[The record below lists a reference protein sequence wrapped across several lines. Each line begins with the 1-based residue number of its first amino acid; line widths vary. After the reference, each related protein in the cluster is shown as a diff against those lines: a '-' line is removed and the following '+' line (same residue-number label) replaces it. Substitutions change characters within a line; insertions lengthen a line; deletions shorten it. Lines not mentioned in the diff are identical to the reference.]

1 MIDHARL
8 AALGIWL
15 RHTDAFGNE
24 RMLGAEAAKAL
35 VDAMGLEPGQDVPGD
50 DDTVIVVQQGSTRA
64 MPAGELVLEDGA
76 LLRIDGPLP
85 ADLPLGTH
93 VLERHDARTTT
104 VHVCPPRCPMPPRRD
119 WGWAVQLFATQSRRS
134 WGIGDLEDLRRLA
147 AWSREVGAGAL
158 LVNPLDAVLT
168 APVHQESPYSPSSRR
183 FRDTLT
189 VAIETLP
196 GFARLATEDRERVMA
211 LASSARGDGRRI
223 DRGRSARAKRAAVEI
238 LWSQLERDPVA
249 ATERDTGL
257 DAHLVKRGAELE
269 RFAVFEALV
278 DVHGSGWRTWPAEL
292 HDPSSPAVARFA
304 AEHRDRVR
312 QHAWL
317 QWQLD
322 EQLAAAARELP
333 LIHDLPI
340 GFDPDGADAWEFQH
354 VLADGV
360 SIGAPP
366 DELGPDGQD
375 WQIPPFVPWKL
386 RAAGYAPYLATL
398 RGALRHAG
406 GLRVDHVLGLFRLF
420 WVPPS
425 GARHGAYVTQD
436 RDALLDL
443 LALEAHRAGAW
454 VIGEDLGNVMDGVR
468 EELAARGILRT
479 RVLWFEDD
487 APETWDHRGL
497 ATVTTHDLPAVA
509 TVWELSD
516 PAADAVPNPD
526 AERERLERLR
536 ADLATRGGLPTDAD
550 TATACERAASLIARS
565 GCDLALFQLDDAV
578 AATHRINVPG
588 TDARVRPDNWN
599 VPLPVSLDDLPSHPL
614 VARVVTALRD
624 GRAHA
629 VTDATDT
636 IGTTDAQGS

>member
-1 MIDHARL
+1 MIDQARL
-8 AALGIWL
+8 AALGIWP
-15 RHTDAFGNE
+15 RHTDAFGDE
-24 RMLGAEAAKAL
+24 RVLGTEAAETLIA
-35 VDAMGLEPGQDVPGD
+35 AMGLEPGQDVPD
-50 DDTVIVVQQGSTRA
+50 SRDTVVVVQQGSAREL
-64 MPAGELVLEDGA
+64 PAGELRLEDGTV
-76 LLRIDGPLP
+76 LRVEGVLP
-85 ADLPLGTH
+85 PDLPFGTH
-93 VLERHDARTTT
+93 LLQRDDGRATTL
-104 VHVCPPRCPMPPRRD
+104 HLCPSRCPTPPRRS

-134 WGIGDLEDLRRLA
+134 WGIGDLEDLRTLA

-189 VAIETLP
+189 VAIEQLP
-196 GFARLATEDRERVMA
+196 GFAGLATEDRERVMG
-211 LASSARGDGRRI
+211 LATSARGDGRRI
-223 DRGRSARAKRAAVEI
+223 DRARAARSKRAAIEL
-238 LWSQLERDPVA
+238 LWSELARDPA
-249 ATERDTGL
+249 AAAARDAGL
-257 DAHLVKRGAELE
+257 DAYLIERGAELE

-278 DVHGSGWRTWPAEL
+278 EAHGTGWRTWPAAL
-292 HDPSSPAVARFA
+292 RDPTSSAVARFA
-304 AEHRDRVR
+304 TEHRDRVR

-322 EQLAAAARELP
+322 RQLASAARELP

-487 APETWDHRGL
+487 APPTWDHQGL

-509 TVWELSD
+509 TVWEVSD

-536 ADLATRGGLPTDAD
+536 ADLATRGDLPTDAD
-550 TATACERAASLIARS
+550 TATACERAASLIATS

-599 VPLPVSLDDLPSHPL
+599 VPLSVSLDDLPSHPL
-614 VARVVTALRD
+614 VARVVSALRE
-624 GRAHA
+624 GRARR
-629 VTDATDT
+629 VTDATEVVDT
-636 IGTTDAQGS
+636 QGS